1 MAKDIALTHH
11 ETFDGRGYP
20 HGLRGSE
27 IPLCGRI
34 VAVADVFDA
43 LSTKHG
49 VNQIPDDGKEI
60 WAVIEPDRSQRP
72 TTRTESAR
80 DFPDPG
86 R

>member
-1 MAKDIALTHH
+1 LPGPNAPG
-11 ETFDGRGYP
+11 GRGRF
-20 HGLRGSE
+20 L
-27 IPLCGRI
+27 
-34 VAVADVFDA
+34 VDA